1 MALPRVVKTK
11 EMLEEIQVM
20 DIDTSTTRQNS
31 ADNKEGSGF
40 QAVKTVPDLISAV
53 VPEFGDNI
61 AAVYEDQQLT
71 YRELES
77 RSNQLANRLLEMG
90 VGQGALVGIYI
101 ERSLDMLVG
110 LLGILKAGAAYIPL
124 DPAYPGDRIGYML
137 DDSGAR
143 FVLTQSSLVDVL
155 PQFTGNTLCLDS
167 DWHSI
172 SQQSADAVPQS
183 AKPEDLAYIIYT
195 SGSTGR
201 PKGVEIPHR
210 AVVNFLQSM
219 RKEPGLNADDCLL
232 AVTTLS
238 FDIAGLELYLPLTV
252 GARVIIASR
261 DAAADGNQLARVIED
276 KHVTVMQATPATWR
290 LLLDSEWEGNSRL
303 RIFCGG
309 EALPRELAE
318 RLLPKCAEL
327 WNLYGP
333 TETTV
338 WSTVCRVDNADNP
351 ISIGY
356 PVANTEIQILDEAL
370 KPVQEGT
377 PGELYIGGQGLARG
391 YFKRDDLTSER
402 FIKHPLDS
410 SDKARLYRTGDLARY
425 LPDGSLEHLGRV
437 DFQVKVRGFRI
448 ELGEIESTL
457 DQFPGVKQSAVLA
470 REDIAGDKRL
480 VAYIIPQSSRVPT
493 GKELRESL
501 RVSLPDYMVPG
512 IYVTMD
518 EFPLTPNGKIDRNA
532 FPAPEPGRPELAS
545 EYIEPRNKSEAR
557 LAEIW
562 SEVLRVNKIGINDN
576 FFELGGDSLKVAQVA
591 TRIRDVFG
599 VDIML
604 RIFFESPTVA
614 GLVQAI
620 EKSDARELIDLPFRK
635 VSRSGYI
642 PLTFSQERV
651 WFLHQLNPQNLAYN
665 FISTI
670 DLKGKLDIPALEKTL
685 GEVLRRHES
694 YRTTF
699 PTVAGRPVQVI
710 HPVPDYKLPVIDLSR
725 KSPEEQKEKFS
736 EWAGKEYQHRFE
748 LSELPLVRWTL
759 IRYGSDLSVLVH
771 MEHHLVH
778 DGWAFNLFIR
788 ELVTLYNAFAADE
801 ESPLEDPPI
810 QLAEF
815 ATWQHEWM
823 QGEVSD
829 HQLQYWKKKFATIPP
844 VLDMPVKGPRPPGQ
858 TFRGTSLRPEIPL
871 ETCNGL
877 RALSTKEGSTLFMT
891 MLAGFAA
898 LLHRYTG
905 ESDVAIGTFFANRR
919 KSESE
924 SVIAMILNNVVIRSA
939 LDKNPTIREL
949 IHQVR
954 DVVLED
960 AAYQDVPF
968 DRVVD
973 AVQPQRDLS
982 MNPLFQVMY
991 SFHDEPMPET
1001 GMTDLDVRITPVIS
1015 NGSAKF
1021 DLGVIGIPHSAQKL
1035 GLAQGSEEDGL
1046 TMIWE
1051 HNTDLFDT
1059 ATIARMVEHYKML
1072 LRAMISNPDQR
1083 ISEIPLSAED
1093 ERQEMLV
1100 NWNATQVSIDAGL
1113 TLHGMLEASIQTTPD
1128 AVAIV
1133 FGSEEM
1139 TYRQLGEQSSQLANY
1154 LVRNAVKPKTLIGLC
1169 VDRSPRMLVGML
1181 AILKA
1186 GAAYVP
1192 IDPKFPVERQTFILE
1207 DANISHLLTEGDL
1220 CVELPTGNA
1229 ILVNFDADSDA
1240 IKNEAT
1246 VLKEKVAVDGEDL
1259 AYVIFTSGSTGQP
1272 KGVEIPHRAIVNFL
1286 CSMRKQPGLA
1296 ADDRLLAVTTLS
1308 FDIAGLELYLPL
1320 TVGARVI
1327 ISTRAVASN
1336 AEELTK
1342 QLERTGTTVLQATP
1356 TTWQLLIDSGWKG
1369 ARHMTALCGGEV
1381 LPQSLAIKLLP
1392 LVKELWNMYGP
1403 TETTV
1408 WSTIHKVESVN
1419 GAVPIGR
1426 PIDNTKIFLLDQYNN
1441 IAPPGVIGELCIGGA
1456 GVSDGYLNRP
1466 DLTSERFVD
1475 NPVAGEGGSVIFR
1488 TGDLA
1493 RYRAD
1498 GTLECLGRTDHQIKL
1513 RGFRIELGEIESLI
1527 EKIDGVT
1534 QSVVIARE
1542 DVAGDKRLVAYIVA
1556 ADNSTVTTAGV
1567 TENLRQH
1574 LPDYMLPGI
1583 YVFLDDI
1590 PQTPNGKIDRNAL
1603 PAPSSERETDST
1615 TYVAPRD
1622 EQEKEL
1628 VGIWENMLGV
1638 SPVGVRDDFFD
1649 VGGHSLLAVR
1659 LLSAIEE
1666 KTGHRVSLAA
1676 LLQGRTIEYVAN
1688 TISGD
1693 KAATELS
1700 SFITHR
1706 ASGERIPFFAAGSH
1720 PKYAELPQ
1728 HLGEKQPFYQ
1738 MDLYALLT
1746 ERMEQGLRSF
1756 TRIEEF
1762 AEHYIPKI
1770 LDACPDGPYNL
1781 GGGCEGAYV
1790 AYEIAVRLQEMG
1802 AEVGALVMWIPPAL
1816 RESKGFSLRRYPA
1829 YLSLD
1834 RLRYMVTGGTL
1845 FKSNL
1850 QSLRVLARHEL
1861 AEYRINQAL
1870 CAYVP
1875 GRHYQG
1881 DITLIRTAVSPFKT
1895 RADINQPWFD
1905 RASEGGKV
1913 HVVSGDHGNWLYDHI
1928 DELVGIINGR
1938 LAIAEA
1944 DLVNSS

>member
-1 MALPRVVKTK
+1 MNGVGRSGFIPTVGLIG
-11 EMLEEIQVM
+11 MLEVIQVM
-20 DIDTSTTRQNS
+20 EKGSSTSRKDNDANSSRSGSRSVTTIT
-31 ADNKEGSGF
+31 E
-40 QAVKTVPDLISAV
+40 LISAV
-53 VPEFGDNI
+53 VAGFEDNT
-61 AAVYEDQQLT
+61 AAIHEDRQFT
-71 YRELES
+71 YGELDS
-77 RSNQLANRLLEMG
+77 RSNQLARHLRQMG
-90 VGQGALVGIYI
+90 VAPGTLVGIYI

-137 DDSGAR
+137 EDSGTR
-143 FVLTQSSLVDVL
+143 LVLTQSKLADAL

-172 SQQSADAVPQS
+172 SQESAGAVPQS
-183 AKPEDLAYIIYT
+183 AKAEDLAYVIYT

-219 RKEPGLNADDCLL
+219 RKEPGLNPDDRLL

-252 GARVIIASR
+252 GAQVIIASR
-261 DAAADGNQLARVIED
+261 DNAADGKRLARMIED
-276 KHVTVMQATPATWR
+276 RRITVMQATPATWR

-303 RIFCGG
+303 RVYCGG
-309 EALPRELAE
+309 EALPRELVE

-333 TETTV
+333 TETTI
-338 WSTVCRVDNADNP
+338 WSTVSRVENADSP
-351 ISIGY
+351 ISIGH
-356 PVANTEIQILDEAL
+356 PIANTEIQILDEGL
-370 KPVQEGT
+370 KPVPAGT
-377 PGELYIGGQGLARG
+377 AGELYIGGQGLARG
-391 YFKRDDLTSER
+391 YFRREDLTGER
-402 FIKHPLDS
+402 FISHPLES
-410 SDKARLYRTGDLARY
+410 SGNARLYRTGDLARY

-457 DQFPGVKQSAVLA
+457 DQLPDVKQSTVLA
-470 REDIAGDKRL
+470 REDTAGDKRL

-493 GKELRESL
+493 GRALRESL
-501 RVSLPDYMVPG
+501 TASLPDYMVPG

-518 EFPLTPNGKIDRNA
+518 AFPLTPNGKIDRNA

-545 EYIEPRNKSEAR
+545 EYVEPRNKSEAR

-591 TRIRDVFG
+591 TRIRDAFG

-604 RIFFESPTVA
+604 RLFFESPTVA

-620 EKSDARELIDLPFRK
+620 EKSDARELTDLPFRK
-635 VSRSGYI
+635 VSRSDYI

-670 DLKGKLDIPALEKTL
+670 DLKGNLDFSALEKTL
-685 GEVLRRHES
+685 GEILRRHES

-699 PTVAGRPVQVI
+699 PTVAGRPVQVV
-710 HPVPDYKLPVIDLSR
+710 HPAPDYKLPLIDLSG
-725 KSPEEQKEKFS
+725 KSSDEQKARFD
-736 EWAGKEYQHRFE
+736 EWSGKEYQHRFD

-759 IRYGSDLSVLVH
+759 IRYSRELSVLVH

-788 ELVTLYNAFAADE
+788 EVVSLYNAFAAGE
-801 ESPLEDPPI
+801 KSPLEDPPI

-823 QGEVSD
+823 QGDVSD
-829 HQLQYWKKKFATIPP
+829 HQLRYWKKKFETIPP
-844 VLDMPVKGPRPPGQ
+844 VLDMPVKGPRPPAQ

-871 ETCNGL
+871 ETCNAL
-877 RALSTKEGSTLFMT
+877 RALSTREGSTLFMT

-905 ESDVAIGTFFANRR
+905 ESDIAIGTFFANRR

-924 SVIAMILNNVVIRSA
+924 SVIAMILNNVVIRTA
-939 LDKNPTIREL
+939 LERDPTIREL

-960 AAYQDVPF
+960 AACQDVPF
-968 DRVVD
+968 DRVVET
-973 AVQPQRDLS
+973 VQPQRDLS

-991 SFHDEPMPET
+991 SFHDEPMPEK
-1001 GMTDLDVRITPVIS
+1001 GMTGLDVRITPVIS

-1021 DLGVIGIPHSAQKL
+1021 DLGVIGIPHSAQQL
-1035 GLAQGSEEDGL
+1035 GLAQGSAEDGL

-1051 HNTDLFDT
+1051 HNTDLFET
-1059 ATIARMVEHYKML
+1059 ATIARMIEHYKML
-1072 LRAMISNPDQR
+1072 LHAMVSNPDQHV
-1083 ISEIPLSAED
+1083 SEVVLSDEA
-1093 ERQEMLV
+1093 ERQAMLV
-1100 NWNATQVSIDAGL
+1100 SWNNTRVDNASDL
-1113 TLHGMLEASIQTTPD
+1113 TLHGMVEERIQSVPD
-1128 AVAIV
+1128 DVAIM
-1133 FGSEEM
+1133 FGSGTM

-1154 LVRNAVKPKTLIGLC
+1154 LVDKGVKPNTLVGLC

-1192 IDPKFPVERQTFILE
+1192 VDPKFPVDRQAFILE

-1220 CVELPTGNA
+1220 CTALPAGNA
-1229 ILVNFDADSDA
+1229 VVVSFDADSSEISSKA
-1240 IKNEAT
+1240 SEINSR
-1246 VLKEKVAVDGEDL
+1246 VPVNGEDL
-1259 AYVIFTSGSTGQP
+1259 AYVIYTSGSTGQP
-1272 KGVEIPHRAIVNFL
+1272 KGVQIPHRAIVNFL
-1286 CSMRKQPGLA
+1286 CSMRRQPGLTA
-1296 ADDRLLAVTTLS
+1296 ADRLFAVTTLS

-1327 ISTRAVASN
+1327 IGTRAVASN
-1336 AEELTK
+1336 GEQLAE
-1342 QLERTGTTVLQATP
+1342 QLELTGTTVLQATP

-1369 ARHMTALCGGEV
+1369 SRNLTALCGGEA
-1381 LPQSLAIKLLP
+1381 LPRSLAQKLLP
-1392 LVKELWNMYGP
+1392 LVKQLWNMYGP

-1408 WSTIHKVESVN
+1408 WSTIQRIEAVD
-1419 GAVPIGR
+1419 GTVPIGR
-1426 PIDNTKIFLLDQYNN
+1426 PIDNTRVFLLDQYNN

-1456 GVSDGYLNRP
+1456 GVSSGYLNRP
-1466 DLTSERFVD
+1466 DLTRERFVD
-1475 NPVAGEGGSVIFR
+1475 NPVAGEEASKIFR

-1498 GTLECLGRTDHQIKL
+1498 GTLECLGRTDHQIKM

-1527 EKIDGVT
+1527 EKIDGVS

-1542 DVAGDKRLVAYIVA
+1542 DVPGDKRLVAYIVA
-1556 ADNSTVTTAGV
+1556 ADESAVTTSTVTAS
-1567 TENLRQH
+1567 LRQH
-1574 LPDYMLPGI
+1574 LPDYMLPGTC
-1583 YVFLDDI
+1583 VFLDRL

-1603 PAPSSERETDST
+1603 PAPSSEREADSR
-1615 TYVAPRD
+1615 TYVAPRN
-1622 EQEKEL
+1622 ELEKEL
-1628 VGIWENMLGV
+1628 VGIWEQILGI
-1638 SPVGVRDDFFD
+1638 SPVGVQDDFFD

-1659 LLSAIEE
+1659 LLAAIEE

-1693 KAATELS
+1693 ATAEEFTG
-1700 SFITHR
+1700 FITHR
-1706 ASGERIPFFAAGSH
+1706 DNGDKIPFFAAGSH
-1720 PKYAELPQ
+1720 PKYAELPKL
-1728 HLGEKQPFYQ
+1728 LGGDQPFYQ
-1738 MDLYALLT
+1738 LDLYALLA
-1746 ERMEQGLRSF
+1746 ERMEQGLRPF

-1762 AEHYIPKI
+1762 AEHYIEKI
-1770 LDACPDGPYNL
+1770 RAVRPDGPYNL

-1829 YLSLD
+1829 YLTLD
-1834 RLRYMVTGGTL
+1834 RLRHLVTGGAL
-1845 FKSNL
+1845 FKSNK
-1850 QSLRVLARHEL
+1850 QSLRVLAKHEL

-1870 CAYVP
+1870 CAYEP
-1875 GRHYQG
+1875 GRPYQG

-1895 RADINQPWFD
+1895 RADINQPWLE
-1905 RASEGGKV
+1905 RASEGGSV
-1913 HVVSGDHGNWLYDHI
+1913 HVVSGDHGNWLYDHL
-1928 DELVGIINGR
+1928 DELVEIIRNR
-1938 LAIAEA
+1938 LATA
-1944 DLVNSS
+1944 

>member
-1 MALPRVVKTK
+1 M
-11 EMLEEIQVM
+11 
-20 DIDTSTTRQNS
+20 
-31 ADNKEGSGF
+31 
-40 QAVKTVPDLISAV
+40 
-53 VPEFGDNI
+53 VPEFGDSV
-61 AAVYEDQQLT
+61 AAIHEGQQLT

-77 RSNQLANRLLEMG
+77 RSNQLARQLLQMG
-90 VGQGALVGIYI
+90 AAPGTLVGIYL

-137 DDSGAR
+137 EDSGAR
-143 FVLTQSSLVDVL
+143 LVLTQSRLVDVL
-155 PQFTGNTLCLDS
+155 PQFTGNALCLDS

-172 SQQSADAVPQS
+172 SRQSEDAVPQS
-183 AKPEDLAYIIYT
+183 TTPEDLAYIIYT
-195 SGSTGR
+195 SGSTGK

-219 RKEPGLNADDCLL
+219 RQEPGLSADDRLL

-261 DAAADGNQLARVIED
+261 DTAADGKLLARMIED
-276 KHVTVMQATPATWR
+276 MHITVMQATPATWR
-290 LLLDSEWEGNSRL
+290 LLLDSEWGGNKRL
-303 RIFCGG
+303 RIYCGG
-309 EALPRELAE
+309 EALPRELVE

-338 WSTVCRVDNADNP
+338 WSTVCRVENADGP
-351 ISIGY
+351 ISIGH
-356 PVANTEIQILDEAL
+356 PIANTEIQILDEAL
-370 KPVQEGT
+370 QPVPEGT

-391 YFKRDDLTSER
+391 YFNRADLTRER
-402 FIKHPLDS
+402 FIKHPLDAAANDS
-410 SDKARLYRTGDLARY
+410 LYRTGDLARY

-457 DQFPGVKQSAVLA
+457 DRLPGVKQSTVLA
-470 REDIAGDKRL
+470 REDTAGDKRL

-493 GKELRESL
+493 GRELRESL
-501 RVSLPDYMVPG
+501 TASLPDYMVPG

-545 EYIEPRNKSEAR
+545 EYVEPRNKSEVS

-604 RIFFESPTVA
+604 RMFFESPTVA

-620 EKSDARELIDLPFRK
+620 EKSDAHELIDLPFRK

-670 DLKGKLDIPALEKTL
+670 DLKGKLDFSTLEKTL
-685 GEVLRRHES
+685 GEILRRHES

-699 PTVAGRPVQVI
+699 PTVAGRPVQVV
-710 HPVPDYKLPVIDLSR
+710 HPAPDYKLSVIDLSGN
-725 KSPEEQKEKFS
+725 SPEEQETMFS
-736 EWAGKEYQHRFE
+736 EWAGKEYQHRFD

-759 IRYGSDLSVLVH
+759 IRYSRDLSVLVH

-788 ELVTLYNAFAADE
+788 EVVTLYNAFAAGAA
-801 ESPLEDPPI
+801 SPLADPPI

-829 HQLQYWKKKFATIPP
+829 RQLEYWKKKFATIPP
-844 VLDMPVKGPRPPGQ
+844 VLDLPLKGPRPPGQ

-871 ETCNGL
+871 TTCNGL
-877 RALSTKEGSTLFMT
+877 RALSTREGSTLFMT

-924 SVIAMILNNVVIRSA
+924 SVIGMILNNVVIRSA

-968 DRVVD
+968 DRVVET
-973 AVQPQRDLS
+973 VQPQRDLS

-1021 DLGVIGIPHSAQKL
+1021 DLGVIGIPHSAQHV
-1035 GLAQGSEEDGL
+1035 GLAQGSDEDGL

-1059 ATIARMVEHYKML
+1059 ATIARMIEHYKIL
-1072 LRAMISNPDQR
+1072 LHAMVRNPDQR
-1083 ISEIPLSAED
+1083 VSEITLSAED

-1100 NWNATQVSIDAGL
+1100 NWNATQVNVDADL
-1113 TLHGMLEASIQTTPD
+1113 TLHALVEASIQATPD

-1133 FGSEEM
+1133 FGAEEM
-1139 TYRQLGEQSSQLANY
+1139 TYRQLGEQSSRLANY
-1154 LVRNAVKPKTLIGLC
+1154 LVGKAVTPNTLVGLC

-1192 IDPKFPVERQTFILE
+1192 IDPKFPVERQAFILE

-1220 CVELPTGNA
+1220 CVALPTGNA

-1240 IKNEAT
+1240 IKNEAAELNAT
-1246 VLKEKVAVDGEDL
+1246 PVVSGEDL

-1272 KGVEIPHRAIVNFL
+1272 KGVQIPHRAIVNFL
-1286 CSMRKQPGLA
+1286 GAMRKQPGLK
-1296 ADDRLLAVTTLS
+1296 ADDRLFAVTTLS

-1336 AEELTK
+1336 GEELAE
-1342 QLERTGTTVLQATP
+1342 QLEGTGTTVLQATP

-1369 ARHMTALCGGEV
+1369 SKRLTALCGGEA
-1381 LPQSLAIKLLP
+1381 LPRSLAVKLLP

-1408 WSTIHKVESVN
+1408 WSTIHKIESVD

-1456 GVSDGYLNRP
+1456 GVSYGYLNRP
-1466 DLTSERFVD
+1466 ELTRERFVD
-1475 NPVAGEGGSVIFR
+1475 NPVAGEGDSKIFR

-1493 RYRAD
+1493 RYRMN
-1498 GTLECLGRTDHQIKL
+1498 GTLECLGRTDHQIKM

-1527 EKIDGVT
+1527 EKLDGVA

-1556 ADNSTVTTAGV
+1556 ANDSTITTTRVTAS
-1567 TENLRQH
+1567 LRQH
-1574 LPDYMLPGI
+1574 LPDYMLPSTC
-1583 YVFLDDI
+1583 VFLDNL

-1603 PAPSSERETDST
+1603 PEPSSERESDSR
-1615 TYVAPRD
+1615 TYVAPRN
-1622 EQEKEL
+1622 ELEKEL

-1659 LLSAIEE
+1659 LLSAVEE

-1688 TISGD
+1688 TISGGN
-1693 KAATELS
+1693 AATELS
-1700 SFITHR
+1700 GFITHR
-1706 ASGERIPFFAAGSH
+1706 TKGDRIPFFAAGSH

-1728 HLGEKQPFYQ
+1728 HLGDEQPFYQ
-1738 MDLYALLT
+1738 LDLYALLT
-1746 ERMEQGLRSF
+1746 ERMEQGLRPF
-1756 TRIEEF
+1756 TRIEDF
-1762 AEHYIPKI
+1762 AEYYIQKI
-1770 LDACPDGPYNL
+1770 LDACPEGPYNL

-1790 AYEIAVRLQEMG
+1790 AYEIAVRLQELG
-1802 AEVGALVMWIPPAL
+1802 AQVGALVMWIPPAL

-1829 YLSLD
+1829 YLTLE
-1834 RLRYMVTGGTL
+1834 RVRYLITGGGL

-1850 QSLRVLARHEL
+1850 QSLRVLAKHEL

-1870 CAYVP
+1870 CAYAP
-1875 GRHYQG
+1875 TTRYQG

-1895 RADINQPWFD
+1895 RVDINQPWFE

-1928 DELVGIINGR
+1928 GDLVGVISDR
-1938 LAIAEA
+1938 LAIAEE
-1944 DLVNSS
+1944 DLVNSR